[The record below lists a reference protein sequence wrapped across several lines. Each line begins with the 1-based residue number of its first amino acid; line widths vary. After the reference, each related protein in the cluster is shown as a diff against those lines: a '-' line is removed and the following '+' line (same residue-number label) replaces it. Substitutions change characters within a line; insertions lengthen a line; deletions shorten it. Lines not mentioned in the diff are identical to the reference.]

1 MTVTD
6 SRPHPKRFEIADF
19 PQPALIPLNT
29 PVVLMHGFGTLGPL
43 MPEGLLHEAAMFLRS
58 QGIRAIA
65 PTVTPFAS
73 LAYRADQWKSRMRV
87 FFNEGNDSVHLIA
100 HSMAGLEARLI
111 AQDPQLAPYIKSVTT
126 IATPHHGSCL
136 ARTIIEQPKFLK
148 QWMDA
153 VGRWVGDLVSPHG
166 DSHFLASIEDLTPE
180 AVQARFLDE
189 NANVPFFSY
198 SASVPPSPT
207 TLHPCLALPYS
218 VIQRH
223 EGPNDGIVSERSA
236 RYGTHLGRIAMDHAA
251 HVGLHIP
258 IHRGL
263 KMTSVWASIM
273 RSLVTYEETGHM
285 EPIEQS
291 SSK

>member
-1 MTVTD
+1 MRNVEK
-6 SRPHPKRFEIADF
+6 RPPAKRFEIPDF
-19 PQPALIPLNT
+19 PQPVLIPLNT

-43 MPEGLLHEAAMFLRS
+43 MPEGLLHDAAMYLRS
-58 QGIRAIA
+58 VGIRATA

-73 LAYRADQWKSRMRV
+73 LSHRADQWKSRLRV
-87 FFNEGNDSVHLIA
+87 LLDEGNESFHLIA

-111 AQDPQLAPYIKSVTT
+111 AQDPRFAPHIESVTT

-136 ARTIIEQPKFLK
+136 AKTIIEQPKFLK

-166 DSHFLASIEDLTPE
+166 ASHFSAAIEDLTPD
-180 AVQARFLDE
+180 AVQAQFLDE
-189 NANVPFFSY
+189 NTTVPFFSY
-198 SASVPPSPT
+198 SASVGPSPT
-207 TLHPCLALPYS
+207 TLHPCLALPHS

-236 RYGTHLGRIAMDHAA
+236 RYGTHLGRISMDHAA
-251 HVGLHIP
+251 HVGLHTP

-263 KMTSVWASIM
+263 KMTSVWTSIM